1 MSEEERAVRGPW
13 RVFAATAVGVVAVF
27 LNMSGLTVALPTI
40 TRELGAGPGQADWIL
55 LGYMLVTTAL
65 ILVFGR
71 IADIVGRRRLY
82 LAGLVVFTVATG
94 LAAVSPSAE
103 FLIAARVV
111 QAVGAAA
118 VITNNTALLADVF
131 PARTLGRALGWNV
144 AVASVAQVA
153 GPLVGGAATELLGWR
168 GLFVVCVPIGLIAIA
183 ASALAVPPSGAG
195 GTRRSGGV
203 RRLGEVRW
211 SGGAWRSVGV
221 RRFGE
226 VRRSGGAWR
235 SGAGREPFDLRG
247 ALLSMAMLTALV
259 LALTPSATATVAGWL
274 PWICGGA
281 AVALFTV
288 FVVVQT
294 RRKHPLVDVALLRT
308 RAISL
313 VFAAVLAHAVSTYA
327 VVLLASLYEQAAGGA
342 SPLKAGV
349 LVTPVAVGT
358 LITSAVAGS
367 LTGRFTPRALTTAGL
382 TMTACGL
389 LGFSL
394 SLSTTAVPFR
404 AVAPF
409 LFLIG
414 AGTGLFMT
422 PSTSALM
429 LGVPA
434 DRRGI
439 ANGLRS
445 TTQSVGYLLS
455 TAIALAFTT
464 TGLSEPARQAAY
476 EGTLN
481 VLASGEL
488 SRFVANIRV
497 TGLVLTGIAV
507 AGAAIC
513 LAFPKSLR
521 TPRTADAA
529 DAAERTTDAGP
540 QPATPR
546 RTMP

>member
-40 TRELGAGPGQADWIL
+40 ARELGAGPGQADWIL

-82 LAGLVVFTVATG
+82 LAGLLVFTAATG

-118 VITNNTALLADVF
+118 VITNNTALLTDVF

-144 AVASVAQVA
+144 TVASVAQVA
-153 GPLVGGAATELLGWR
+153 GPVVGGAATELLGWR
-168 GLFVVCVPIGLIAIA
+168 GLFVVCVPIGLIAIV
-183 ASALAVPPSGAG
+183 ASALVVPPSDAIGA
-195 GTRRSGGV
+195 RRSCRV
-203 RRLGEVRW
+203 
-211 SGGAWRSVGV
+211 
-221 RRFGE
+221 
-226 VRRSGGAWR
+226 
-235 SGAGREPFDLRG
+235 REPFDLSG

-259 LALTPSATATVAGWL
+259 LALTPSATATVAGWM
-274 PWICGGA
+274 PWVCGGA
-281 AVALFTV
+281 AVALFAV
-288 FVVVQT
+288 FVVVQK
-294 RRKHPLVDVALLRT
+294 RRSHPLVDVALLRT

-327 VVLLASLYEQAAGGA
+327 VVLLASLHEQAAGGVTA
-342 SPLKAGV
+342 LKAGV

-358 LITSAVAGS
+358 LITSAVAGP
-367 LTGRFTPRALTTAGL
+367 LLGRFTPRALATAGL
-382 TMTACGL
+382 TTTACGL

-394 SLSTTAVPFR
+394 TLSTTAVPFR
-404 AVAPF
+404 SVAPF

-429 LGVPA
+429 LSVPA
-434 DRRGI
+434 DRRGM

-445 TTQSVGYLLS
+445 TTQNVGYLLS
-455 TAIALAFTT
+455 TALALAFTT

-488 SRFVANIRV
+488 SQFVANIRV

-507 AGAAIC
+507 TGAVIC
-513 LAFPKSLR
+513 LAFPTSLW
-521 TPRTADAA
+521 TPRSADAA
-529 DAAERTTDAGP
+529 GAADLTANADP
-540 QPATPR
+540 HPATTR
-546 RTMP
+546 RAMP

>member
-1 MSEEERAVRGPW
+1 MSEEERAVRRPW

-40 TRELGAGPGQADWIL
+40 TRELGAGPGQAGWIL

-82 LAGLVVFTVATG
+82 LAGLVVFTAATG

-131 PARTLGRALGWNV
+131 PARILGRALGWNV
-144 AVASVAQVA
+144 TVASVAQVA
-153 GPLVGGAATELLGWR
+153 GPVVGGAATELLGPL
-168 GLFVVCVPIGLIAIA
+168 GLFVVCVPIGLIAIV
-183 ASALAVPPSGAG
+183 ASALVIPPSGA
-195 GTRRSGGV
+195 RRARGV
-203 RRLGEVRW
+203 
-211 SGGAWRSVGV
+211 
-221 RRFGE
+221 
-226 VRRSGGAWR
+226 
-235 SGAGREPFDLRG
+235 REPFDLPG
-247 ALLSMAMLTALV
+247 ALLSMALLTALV
-259 LALTPSATATVAGWL
+259 LALTPGATATFAGWL
-274 PWICGGA
+274 PWVCGGA
-281 AVALFTV
+281 AVALSAV

-294 RRKHPLVDVALLRT
+294 RRSHPLVDVALLRT

-313 VFAAVLAHAVSTYA
+313 VLAAVLAHAVSTYA
-327 VVLLASLYEQAAGGA
+327 VVLLASLHEQAAGGA
-342 SPLKAGV
+342 TPLEAGV

-367 LTGRFTPRALTTAGL
+367 LFGRFTPRVLTTAGL

-394 SLSTTAVPFR
+394 TLSTTAVPFS

-409 LFLIG
+409 LFLVG

-429 LGVPA
+429 LSVPA

-445 TTQSVGYLLS
+445 TTQNVGYLLS
-455 TAIALAFTT
+455 TALALAFTT
-464 TGLSEPARQAAY
+464 AGLSEPARQAAY

-497 TGLVLTGIAV
+497 TGFVLTGIAV
-507 AGAAIC
+507 AGAVIC
-513 LAFPKSLR
+513 LAFPASLR
-521 TPRTADAA
+521 TPRTADVAGAGAGDAAGAA
-529 DAAERTTDAGP
+529 DVGGAAGPATDADP
-540 QPATPR
+540 EPATTR
-546 RTMP
+546 RAMP